1 MQNIKENKIHKG
13 DTMQLA
19 EQINEVLDTLRPF
32 LRNDGGDIE
41 FVEYKDGI
49 VYVRF
54 LGACATCH
62 LMDVTLK
69 EGVELAL
76 TTEIPEV
83 IEVIAVP

>member
-1 MQNIKENKIHKG
+1 MKLEENIKE
-13 DTMQLA
+13 
-19 EQINEVLDTLRPF
+19 VLNTLRPY
-32 LRNDGGDIE
+32 LQNDGGDIE

-62 LMDVTLK
+62 LLDVTLK

-83 IEVIAVP
+83 IEVIALQ